1 VNGSRVGRCELRP
14 GDDIALGNEHLTI
27 D

>member
-1 VNGSRVGRCELRP
+1 MIVGRCELRP
-14 GDDIALGNEHLTI
+14 GDCVVLGNAHLRV

>member
-1 VNGSRVGRCELRP
+1 MIVGRCELRP
-14 GDDIALGNEHLTI
+14 GDCVVLGNAHFRV